1 MDAYHRFVKRLA
13 ESFSSTDLDYAFTGA
28 LAVSYYGVPRTTS
41 DVDILVSLAGEAAA
55 KEKVENAL
63 HEAGLVF
70 EERKIDEALVSGYNI
85 ASFKDKASPYTL
97 DVIFSAEPLDKQ
109 AGKLAGVDTFFQK
122 PEGLVLAKLRM
133 VKATLP
139 RERAAKD
146 KEDVKAVLAF
156 TKVDVEAVRRQAKL
170 DGTSTILEDLMAAG

>member
-1 MDAYHRFVKRLA
+1 MDAFHKFVKRLA
-13 ESFSSTDLDYAFTGA
+13 EGFSGTGLDYSFTGA
-28 LAVSYYGVPRTTS
+28 LAVSYYGVPRTTT
-41 DVDILVSLAGEAAA
+41 DVDVMVSLANQAGV
-55 KEKVENAL
+55 KEKVAGAL
-63 HEAGLVF
+63 HQAGLAV

-109 AGKLAGVDTFFQK
+109 AGKMAGVDTFFQK

-133 VKATLP
+133 VKVTLP

-146 KEDVKAVLAF
+146 EEDVKAVLAF
-156 TKVDVEAVRRQAKL
+156 TKVDVEAVKRQAKL